1 MIGTRMEVEQVRPV
15 NPAMTFDE
23 VSMERSKSFV
33 KALQV
38 QQLSSPYL
46 YTNAFVDEFV
56 AGFLGPDLDSCCFI
70 DQFCYSWISFVVRF
84 WAIIFFTFMGLTF
97 ITYALF
103 GCYERNIRKRKGVEI
118 DGK

>member
-1 MIGTRMEVEQVRPV
+1 MEVEQARPV

-38 QQLSSPYL
+38 QQLSSLNL
-46 YTNAFVDEFV
+46 YTNAFADEFI

-70 DQFCYSWISFVVRF
+70 DQFWYAWISLCDYFLYIHGFDFYNLRPV
-84 WAIIFFTFMGLTF
+84 WL
-97 ITYALF
+97 L
-103 GCYERNIRKRKGVEI
+103 
-118 DGK
+118 